1 MERLYDLKD
10 KEVIN
15 ITDGSRLG
23 FVADIEFCPKTGKV
37 EALIIPG
44 PGKMFGLF
52 GHEQEFR
59 VKWDDI
65 DQIGDD
71 LIIVSADPEDILE
84 DL

>member
-23 FVADIEFCPKTGKV
+23 FVADMEFCPKTGKV
-37 EALIIPG
+37 DAIIIPG

-52 GHEQEFR
+52 GHSQEFR

-65 DQIGDD
+65 EQIGDD
-71 LIIVSADPEDILE
+71 FIIIKADPEDILVE
-84 DL
+84 L